1 MEEVNKIKAAFKSF
15 EEKCGSDNQH
25 FASDAKKIREEIEKL
40 WFDLEDLEKKREED
54 IQFRIKMIDMKKK
67 YLVDAE
73 EWTKWTVAKA
83 AEHDKRDFDHHN
95 SKQIGE
101 LIQQL
106 QTYHKSEKP
115 PK

>member
-1 MEEVNKIKAAFKSF
+1 
-15 EEKCGSDNQH
+15 
-25 FASDAKKIREEIEKL
+25 
-40 WFDLEDLEKKREED
+40 
-54 IQFRIKMIDMKKK
+54 MKKK